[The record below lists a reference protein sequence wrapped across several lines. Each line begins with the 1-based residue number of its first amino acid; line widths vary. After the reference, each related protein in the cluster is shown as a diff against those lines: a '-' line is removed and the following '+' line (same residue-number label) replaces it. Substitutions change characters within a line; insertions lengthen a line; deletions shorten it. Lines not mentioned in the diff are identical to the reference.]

1 MLTPHQ
7 KAELNA
13 AMLEP
18 DDLMDV
24 PVLTELDQLAALSN
38 AVLML
43 ESTAKEI
50 EASPAGHSAET
61 IAYGIRCRCE
71 GWRENINQRLRLL
84 NR

>member
-1 MLTPHQ
+1 MNT
-7 KAELNA
+7 
-13 AMLEP
+13 LEP
-18 DDLMDV
+18 
-24 PVLTELDQLAALSN
+24 PKPIELDQLATLAN

-50 EASPAGHSAET
+50 EAFPAGHSAEA

-84 NR
+84 KS